1 MQGENNSLQLVARFV
16 AGCFLHRL
24 LHPIR
29 RRPHPPALGSSIAP
43 VLFHGQIAHV
53 RPKGTYEVNR
63 PHPEPPQLNWAGEPI
78 REGEGYGGRPENI
91 PLSWK
96 PNPEPATATEYQR
109 EAITEKDMRAV
120 FANGPLTLSEAAKRL
135 ETLTAAHRAS
145 CYRALKLNGRF
156 ARHLHANGTRLSWS

>member
-1 MQGENNSLQLVARFV
+1 M
-16 AGCFLHRL
+16 
-24 LHPIR
+24 
-29 RRPHPPALGSSIAP
+29 
-43 VLFHGQIAHV
+43 
-53 RPKGTYEVNR
+53 NR
-63 PHPEPPQLNWAGEPI
+63 AQTEPPQLNWAGEPI

-109 EAITEKDMRAV
+109 EVITEKDMRAV

-145 CYRALKLNGRF
+145 CYRALKPNGRF
-156 ARHLHANGTRLSWS
+156 ARHLHADGTRLSWS